1 MRNDQNRRLDLAAV
15 AAACAALL
23 ASGCANDPVLRSEP
37 AREDGMGFVY
47 ALPRAAVQIEA
58 ERVDI
63 TPKLMEEA
71 ATELAQAQ
79 ATHAAAKK
87 QDAAAKVAFDQAK
100 GIAEF
105 AKGEGA
111 AKAKERLELAL
122 ALQLLRASQLLQA
135 VQDEAKA
142 EQRVKA
148 LSGGAGEMEQTVT
161 LTVLP
166 PVPDPTHRY
175 QVRDLGSLTRDE
187 TVKLTVNNGLLN
199 TVDSTT
205 TGQVGTILV
214 NLVSSLAAASGTK
227 ASRLQVKSTVTAPGT
242 TDCKPFRYVA
252 TFDPTDLADVSRVN
266 AELMKLP
273 DDSGYRLA
281 RHPEEPTKVQQP
293 SVEADQNL
301 KAVDKRK
308 ATDGLRYRA
317 PLTLDLRV
325 TVETLAC
332 TQKVNVSGAFVSAV
346 VPDSTSSYVLPIDA
360 SGFTKVKT
368 EIAFKDGMPVTLGY
382 DKPSR
387 LAAVSRIPIDIL
399 KAILEVPGSIL
410 KLRVD
415 YSSQEAALI
424 NSRSSEEDARLALLK
439 AQQALKDEQDRIA
452 KLSPTSP

>member
-1 MRNDQNRRLDLAAV
+1 MMRNDQNRRLDLAAV

-71 ATELAQAQ
+71 VKALAQAQ

-87 QDAAAKVAFDQAK
+87 QGAAAKAALDQAK
-100 GIAEF
+100 GIEKF

-166 PVPDPTHRY
+166 PVPDPKHRY

-187 TVKLTVNNGLLN
+187 SVKLTVNNGLLN

-214 NLVSSLAAASGTK
+214 NLASSLASVHVTYKPSQSLKADTAAK
-227 ASRLQVKSTVTAPGT
+227 AKQ
-242 TDCKPFRYVA
+242 DCKPFRYIA
-252 TFDPTDLADVSRVN
+252 TFDPTDPTDIGRINKAVNVLAGGSY
-266 AELMKLP
+266 LLT
-273 DDSGYRLA
+273 
-281 RHPEEPTKVQQP
+281 RHPEEFAEPP
-293 SVEADQNL
+293 PASASSPPPPPPPPP
-301 KAVDKRK
+301 K

-317 PLTLDLRV
+317 PLTVDLSV
-325 TVETLAC
+325 IFNTPAC

-346 VPDSTSSYVLPIDA
+346 VPDSSASYVLPIDA
-360 SGFTKVKT
+360 SGFTKVNT
-368 EIAFKDGMPVTLGY
+368 ELAFKDGMPVTLGY

-424 NSRSSEEDARLALLK
+424 KSRSAEDDARLALLK
-439 AQQALKDEQDRIA
+439 AQQALKDEQERIA
-452 KLSPTSP
+452 KLSLTPP